1 MAVQMPLGGFLFVH
15 RLVRTCTSSQR
26 HVRQRDILVQL
37 IKSRSVFRTFSSG
50 SVKCNEND
58 REDSDPSHLSTKLTS
73 KQALLARRRRPLS
86 PLERISSLLPQ
97 DALSPEVMQLREQNQ
112 QEAEEGTNTQVSEEN
127 GHPETLTGDETTP
140 KKAESDDHHA
150 SDTVMEPSTSER
162 WIPATLPGESLLSFG
177 EMIIAEYYKKGRV
190 EFKKMFQ
197 LQKGTRLQ
205 SSWGF
210 IWHDNIVSKPSGQ
223 VLKTSLGVPILIR
236 RASLED
242 YVLHMKRAPAIA
254 YPKDAGI
261 MLMMMDVTEGDCVL
275 ESGSGS
281 GGMSLFLSRAVGS
294 KGRVLSVEVRED
306 HLKRAM
312 LNYQRWR
319 TSWSLR
325 RGEEWPDNVQFHKA
339 DLSTASS
346 LLAGQG
352 FNAIALDLVNPH
364 LVLHTVIPHLHPGGV
379 CAVYLAN
386 ITQVVDLLD
395 GIRCLALPLLCECIL
410 EAPIR
415 HWLVAP
421 ALQKDGQY
429 CTRKPTVLVEDH
441 SEEEE
446 ETEEQTDK
454 EELTTDEQP
463 AFGII
468 PYIARPH
475 PVQLSHTAFLVKL
488 RKRVQ

>member
-112 QEAEEGTNTQVSEEN
+112 QEAEEGINTQVSEEN

-140 KKAESDDHHA
+140 KKAESDDHHG

-254 YPKDAGI
+254 YPK
-261 MLMMMDVTEGDCVL
+261 V
-275 ESGSGS
+275 
-281 GGMSLFLSRAVGS
+281 
-294 KGRVLSVEVRED
+294 
-306 HLKRAM
+306 
-312 LNYQRWR
+312 
-319 TSWSLR
+319 
-325 RGEEWPDNVQFHKA
+325 
-339 DLSTASS
+339 
-346 LLAGQG
+346 
-352 FNAIALDLVNPH
+352 
-364 LVLHTVIPHLHPGGV
+364 
-379 CAVYLAN
+379 
-386 ITQVVDLLD
+386 
-395 GIRCLALPLLCECIL
+395 LLCIL
-410 EAPIR
+410 
-415 HWLVAP
+415 
-421 ALQKDGQY
+421 
-429 CTRKPTVLVEDH
+429 
-441 SEEEE
+441 
-446 ETEEQTDK
+446 
-454 EELTTDEQP
+454 LTLMHD
-463 AFGII
+463 
-468 PYIARPH
+468 
-475 PVQLSHTAFLVKL
+475 SS
-488 RKRVQ
+488 